1 MKNTEK
7 KPLSSLKKGNLKKR
21 SKKRA
26 KKGDLKQTQQP
37 QVQRFKK
44 NLKNWSVVKLL
55 SRVIL
60 QDVDEDI
67 QNEQSSTRIQKLER
81 ELEQKHRDVIRQ
93 VNHYI
98 T

>member
-1 MKNTEK
+1 MNRLEKQRKKFMPSKKNWKSDWKKLIFVSQSSTSMKNTEK

-44 NLKNWSVVKLL
+44 NLKN
-55 SRVIL
+55 
-60 QDVDEDI
+60 
-67 QNEQSSTRIQKLER
+67 
-81 ELEQKHRDVIRQ
+81 
-93 VNHYI
+93 
-98 T
+98 